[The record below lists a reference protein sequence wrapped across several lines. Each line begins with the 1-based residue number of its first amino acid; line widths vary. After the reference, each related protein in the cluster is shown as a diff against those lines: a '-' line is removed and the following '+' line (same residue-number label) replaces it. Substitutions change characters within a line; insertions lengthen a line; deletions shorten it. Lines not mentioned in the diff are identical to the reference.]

1 MIRIKAPRI
10 KRRPFDP
17 PGSIHRGRWISEAMY
32 RSVVALVRACEQ
44 SDGKPVDV
52 FSDRVIQVLGRLR
65 IQAQKEAKEVVGLKK
80 KAKKKGGKPC

>member
-32 RSVVALVRACEQ
+32 RRVVALVRAVERYH
-44 SDGKPVDV
+44 DYEAGKEPIWGALAAM
-52 FSDRVIQVLGRLR
+52 RA
-65 IQAQKEAKEVVGLKK
+65 QAEKEA
-80 KAKKKGGKPC
+80 GK

>member
-32 RSVVALVRACEQ
+32 RRVLTLVRACDTFCTEDTTRHGH
-44 SDGKPVDV
+44 SLSAIIDAH
-52 FSDRVIQVLGRLR
+52 RAL
-65 IQAQKEAKEVVGLKK
+65 QAQSEREAREAEKEAGT
-80 KAKKKGGKPC
+80 